1 MVPLFKCN
9 FQLFESEVESVF
21 IDFMGKLPMGEV
33 EAKSRRT
40 LEDYSAR
47 SEYSSGEFW
56 FCTGSFNAFF

>member
-1 MVPLFKCN
+1 MVPLFKYN

-40 LEDYSAR
+40 LED
-47 SEYSSGEFW
+47 
-56 FCTGSFNAFF
+56 

>member
-1 MVPLFKCN
+1 MVPLFKYN

-33 EAKSRRT
+33 KAKSRRT

-47 SEYSSGEFW
+47 SEYSSGEF
-56 FCTGSFNAFF
+56 